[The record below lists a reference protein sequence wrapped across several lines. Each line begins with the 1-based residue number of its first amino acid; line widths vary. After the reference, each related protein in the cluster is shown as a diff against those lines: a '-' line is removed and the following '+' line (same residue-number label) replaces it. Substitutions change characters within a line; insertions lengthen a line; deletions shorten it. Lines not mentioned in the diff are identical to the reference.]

1 MILETRHLRL
11 VTAVT
16 DYGTLTRAGRELN
29 LTQSA
34 LSHALLDL
42 ERRLGAP
49 LFLRVGK
56 RMVPT
61 AVGERLVGRARRVL
75 RLLHETEEEALRV
88 ANGLEGLIRLS
99 TECYTCYH
107 WLPALMQAFG
117 QRFPNVEVRIV
128 AEATRRP
135 FRALLEGR
143 IDLAIVHNA
152 SSDARLRHTT
162 LFEDELVV
170 LTPPD
175 HPFATQQFVAPEEL
189 ANEHLLTYRLPL
201 RDLSI
206 YQQVLGPAGV
216 TPRRITQIE
225 LTEALV
231 EMVRAGMGVAILAQW
246 AVTPYVRAGKLTTT
260 RFTEAGFHRHWSAA
274 MLHQPSVPL
283 HLREFIELLRGGPPR
298 EVTTAS
304 AAD

>member
-16 DYGTLTRAGRELN
+16 DHGTLTRAGRELN

-42 ERRLGAP
+42 ERRIGAP
-49 LFLRVGK
+49 LFHRVGK

-61 AVGERLVGRARRVL
+61 AVGERLVVRARRVL
-75 RLLHETEEEALRV
+75 QLLTETEEEALRI
-88 ANGLEGLIRLS
+88 ASGLEGLIRLS

-107 WLPALMQAFG
+107 WLPPLMQAFG

-128 AEATRRP
+128 ADATRRP

-143 IDLAIVHNA
+143 IDLAIVHNLSA
-152 SSDARLRHTT
+152 DARIRHAS

-175 HPFATQQFVAPEEL
+175 HPFARQAFVTPEEL
-189 ANEHLLTYRLPL
+189 VAEHLLTYRLPL

-216 TPRRITQIE
+216 TPRRVTQIE
-225 LTEALV
+225 LTEALI
-231 EMVRAGMGVAILAQW
+231 EMVRAGIGVAVLAQW
-246 AVTPYVRAGKLTTT
+246 AVAPYVQAGKLTTT
-260 RFTEAGFHRHWSAA
+260 RFTEKGLHRRWSAA
-274 MLHQPSVPL
+274 LIQQPSVPL
-283 HLREFIELLRGGPPR
+283 HLREFVNLLRTGPTQSAG
-298 EVTTAS
+298 VAM

>member
-16 DYGTLTRAGRELN
+16 DHGTLTRAGRELN

-49 LFLRVGK
+49 LFHRVGK

-61 AVGERLVGRARRVL
+61 AVGERLVVRARRVL
-75 RLLHETEEEALRV
+75 QLLTETEEEALRI
-88 ANGLEGLIRLS
+88 ASGLEGLIRLS

-143 IDLAIVHNA
+143 IDLAIVHNMSA
-152 SSDARLRHTT
+152 DARIRHAA

-175 HPFATQQFVAPEEL
+175 HPFARQAFVAPEEL
-189 ANEHLLTYRLPL
+189 VAEHLLTYRLPL

-216 TPRRITQIE
+216 TPRRVTQIE
-225 LTEALV
+225 LTEALI
-231 EMVRAGMGVAILAQW
+231 EMVRAGMGVAVLAQW
-246 AVTPYVRAGKLTTT
+246 AVAPYVQAGKLTTT
-260 RFTEAGFHRHWSAA
+260 RFTESGLHRHWSAA
-274 MLHQPSVPL
+274 LLRQPSVPL
-283 HLREFIELLRGGPPR
+283 HLREFINLLRTGPTQAPA
-298 EVTTAS
+298 VAT

>member
-16 DYGTLTRAGRELN
+16 DHGTLTRAGRELN

-49 LFLRVGK
+49 LFHRVGK

-61 AVGERLVGRARRVL
+61 AVGERLVVRARRVL
-75 RLLHETEEEALRV
+75 QLLTETEEEALRI
-88 ANGLEGLIRLS
+88 ASGLEGLIRLS

-143 IDLAIVHNA
+143 IDLAIVHNMSA
-152 SSDARLRHTT
+152 DARIRHAA

-175 HPFATQQFVAPEEL
+175 HPFARQAFVAPEEL
-189 ANEHLLTYRLPL
+189 VAEHLLTYRLPL

-216 TPRRITQIE
+216 TPRRVTQIE
-225 LTEALV
+225 LTEALI
-231 EMVRAGMGVAILAQW
+231 EMVRAGMGVAVLAQW
-246 AVTPYVRAGKLTTT
+246 AVAPYVQAGKLTTT
-260 RFTEAGFHRHWSAA
+260 RFTERGLHRRWSAA
-274 MLHQPSVPL
+274 LLQQPSVPL
-283 HLREFIELLRGGPPR
+283 HLREFVNLLRTGPTQAPA
-298 EVTTAS
+298 VAT

>member
-16 DYGTLTRAGRELN
+16 DHGTLTRAGRELN

-49 LFLRVGK
+49 LFHRVGK

-61 AVGERLVGRARRVL
+61 AVGERLVVRARRVL
-75 RLLHETEEEALRV
+75 QLLTETEEEALRI
-88 ANGLEGLIRLS
+88 ASGLEGLIRLS

-143 IDLAIVHNA
+143 IDLAIVHNMSA
-152 SSDARLRHTT
+152 DARIRHAA

-175 HPFATQQFVAPEEL
+175 HPFARQAFVAPEEL
-189 ANEHLLTYRLPL
+189 VAEHLLTYRLPL

-216 TPRRITQIE
+216 TPRRVTQIE
-225 LTEALV
+225 LTEALI
-231 EMVRAGMGVAILAQW
+231 EMVRAGMGVAVLAQW
-246 AVTPYVRAGKLTTT
+246 AVAPYVQAGKLTTT
-260 RFTEAGFHRHWSAA
+260 RFTEGGLHRRWSAA
-274 MLHQPSVPL
+274 LLQQPSVPL
-283 HLREFIELLRGGPPR
+283 HLREFVNLLRTGPTQAPA
-298 EVTTAS
+298 VAT

>member
-16 DYGTLTRAGRELN
+16 EHGTLTRAGRELN

-49 LFLRVGK
+49 LFHRVGK

-61 AVGERLVGRARRVL
+61 AVGERLVVRARRVL
-75 RLLHETEEEALRV
+75 QLLTETEEEALRI
-88 ANGLEGLIRLS
+88 ASGLEGLIRLS

-107 WLPALMQAFG
+107 WLPPLMQAFG

-143 IDLAIVHNA
+143 IDLAIAHNL
-152 SSDARLRHTT
+152 STDARIRHAA

-175 HPFATQQFVAPEEL
+175 HPFARQAFVAPEDL
-189 ANEHLLTYRLPL
+189 VAEHLLTYRLPL

-216 TPRRITQIE
+216 TPRRVTQIE
-225 LTEALV
+225 LTEALI
-231 EMVRAGMGVAILAQW
+231 EMVRAGIGVAVLAQW
-246 AVTPYVRAGKLTTT
+246 AVAPYVQAGKLTTT
-260 RFTEAGFHRHWSAA
+260 RFTEKGLHRRWSAA
-274 MLHQPSVPL
+274 LLQQPSVPL
-283 HLREFIELLRGGPPR
+283 HLREFVNLLRTGPTQAGA
-298 EVTTAS
+298 VAT

>member
-16 DYGTLTRAGRELN
+16 DHGTLTRAGRELN

-49 LFLRVGK
+49 LFHRVGK

-61 AVGERLVGRARRVL
+61 AVGERLVIRARRVL
-75 RLLHETEEEALRV
+75 QLLTETEEEALRI
-88 ANGLEGLIRLS
+88 ASGLEGLIRLS

-128 AEATRRP
+128 ADATRRP

-143 IDLAIVHNA
+143 IDLAIVHNMSA
-152 SSDARLRHTT
+152 DARIRHAA

-175 HPFATQQFVAPEEL
+175 HPFARQPFVAPEEL
-189 ANEHLLTYRLPL
+189 VAEHLLTYRLPL

-216 TPRRITQIE
+216 TPRRVTQIE
-225 LTEALV
+225 LTEALI
-231 EMVRAGMGVAILAQW
+231 EMVRAGMGVAVLAQW
-246 AVTPYVRAGKLTTT
+246 AVAPYVQAGKLTAT
-260 RFTEAGFHRHWSAA
+260 RFTEGGLHRRWSAA
-274 MLHQPSVPL
+274 LLQQPSVPL
-283 HLREFIELLRGGPPR
+283 HLREFINLLRTGPTQAPA
-298 EVTTAS
+298 VAT

>member
-16 DYGTLTRAGRELN
+16 DHGTLTRAGRELN

-49 LFLRVGK
+49 LFHRVGK

-61 AVGERLVGRARRVL
+61 AVGERLVARARRVL
-75 RLLHETEEEALRV
+75 QLLSETEEEALRI

-107 WLPALMQAFG
+107 WLPPLMQAFG

-143 IDLAIVHNA
+143 IDLAIVHNTA
-152 SSDARLRHTT
+152 PDARLKYAT

-175 HPFATQQFVAPEEL
+175 HRFARQSFVSPEEL
-189 ANEHLLTYRLPL
+189 VGEHLLTYRLPL

-206 YQQVLGPAGV
+206 YQQALGPAGV
-216 TPRRITQIE
+216 IPRRVTQIE
-225 LTEALV
+225 LTEALI
-231 EMVRAGMGVAILAQW
+231 EMVRAGIGVAVLAQW
-246 AVTPYVRAGKLTTT
+246 AVAPYVQAGKLTTT
-260 RFTEAGFHRHWSAA
+260 RFTEPGLRRRWSAA
-274 MLHQPSVPL
+274 LLQQPTIPL
-283 HLREFIELLRGGPPR
+283 HLREFINLLRAGPAQEPL
-298 EVTTAS
+298 TAT

>member
-16 DYGTLTRAGRELN
+16 DHGTLTRAGRELN

-49 LFLRVGK
+49 LFHRVGK

-61 AVGERLVGRARRVL
+61 AVGERLVVRARRVL
-75 RLLHETEEEALRV
+75 QLLTETEEEALRI
-88 ANGLEGLIRLS
+88 ASGLEGLIRLS

-143 IDLAIVHNA
+143 IDLAIVHNMSA
-152 SSDARLRHTT
+152 DARIRHAA

-175 HPFATQQFVAPEEL
+175 HPFARQAFVAPEEL
-189 ANEHLLTYRLPL
+189 VAEHLLTYRLPL

-216 TPRRITQIE
+216 TPRRVTQIE
-225 LTEALV
+225 LTEALI
-231 EMVRAGMGVAILAQW
+231 EMVRAGMGVAVLAQW
-246 AVTPYVRAGKLTTT
+246 AVVPYVQAGKLTTT
-260 RFTEAGFHRHWSAA
+260 RFTEGGLHRRWSAA
-274 MLHQPSVPL
+274 LLQQPSVPL
-283 HLREFIELLRGGPPR
+283 HLREFVNLLRTGPTQAPA
-298 EVTTAS
+298 VAT

>member
-61 AVGERLVGRARRVL
+61 AVGERLVVRARRVL
-75 RLLHETEEEALRV
+75 KLLSETEEEALRV
-88 ANGLEGLIRLS
+88 AHGLEGLIRLS

-107 WLPALMQAFG
+107 WLPSLMQEFS
-117 QRFPNVEVRIV
+117 RRCPNVEVRIV

-143 IDLAIVHNA
+143 IDLAIVHNTTP
-152 SSDARLRHTT
+152 DVRLRYTA

-175 HPFATQQFVAPEEL
+175 HPFATQPFVTAEEL

-216 TPRRITQIE
+216 TPRRVTQIE
-225 LTEALV
+225 LTEALI
-231 EMVRAGMGVAILAQW
+231 EMVRAGLGVAVLAQW
-246 AVTPYVRAGKLTTT
+246 AVAPYVQAGKLTTT
-260 RFTEAGFHRHWSAA
+260 RFTETGLHRRWSAA
-274 MLHQPSVPL
+274 LLDQPSVPL
-283 HLREFIELLRGGPPR
+283 HLREFIDLLRVGPTQ
-298 EVTTAS
+298 EVTAA

>member
-16 DYGTLTRAGRELN
+16 DHGTLTRAGRELN

-49 LFLRVGK
+49 LFHRVGK

-61 AVGERLVGRARRVL
+61 AVGERLVARARRVL
-75 RLLHETEEEALRV
+75 QLLTETEEEALRV

-107 WLPALMQAFG
+107 WLPPLMQAFA
-117 QRFPNVEVRIV
+117 QRFPTVEVRIA

-135 FRALLEGR
+135 IRALLEGR
-143 IDLAIVHNA
+143 IDLAIVHNV
-152 SSDARLRHTT
+152 SSDARIRHTT

-170 LTPPD
+170 LTAPG
-175 HPFATQQFVAPEEL
+175 HPFTRQPFVAPEDLE
-189 ANEHLLTYRLPL
+189 NEHLLTYRLPL

-206 YQQVLGPAGV
+206 FQQVLGPAGV
-216 TPRRITQIE
+216 TPRRVTQIE
-225 LTEALV
+225 LTEALI
-231 EMVRAGMGVAILAQW
+231 EMVRAGIGVAILAQW
-246 AVTPYVRAGKLTTT
+246 AVAPYVEAGRLTTT
-260 RFTEAGFHRHWSAA
+260 RFTAAGLHRRWSAA
-274 MLHQPSVPL
+274 LLQQPSVPL
-283 HLREFIELLRGGPPR
+283 HLREFINLLRAGPKQDDA
-298 EVTTAS
+298 TAA

>member
-16 DYGTLTRAGRELN
+16 DHGTLTRAGRELN

-42 ERRLGAP
+42 ERRIGAP
-49 LFLRVGK
+49 LFHRVGK

-61 AVGERLVGRARRVL
+61 AVGERLVVRARRVL
-75 RLLHETEEEALRV
+75 QLLTETEEEALRI
-88 ANGLEGLIRLS
+88 ASGLEGLIRLS

-107 WLPALMQAFG
+107 WLPPLMQAFA

-143 IDLAIVHNA
+143 IDLAIVHNLSA
-152 SSDARLRHTT
+152 DARIRHTG

-175 HPFATQQFVAPEEL
+175 HPFARQPFVAPEEL
-189 ANEHLLTYRLPL
+189 VAEHLLTYRLPL

-216 TPRRITQIE
+216 TPRRVTQIE
-225 LTEALV
+225 LTEALI
-231 EMVRAGMGVAILAQW
+231 EMVRAGMGVAVLAQW
-246 AVTPYVRAGKLTTT
+246 AVAPYVQAGRLTTT
-260 RFTEAGFHRHWSAA
+260 RFTEKGLHRRWSAA
-274 MLHQPSVPL
+274 LLQQPSVPL
-283 HLREFIELLRGGPPR
+283 HLREFVNLLRTGPTQS
-298 EVTTAS
+298 VGAAI

>member
-1 MILETRHLRL
+1 MLLETRHLRL

-34 LSHALLDL
+34 LSHSLLDL

-49 LFLRVGK
+49 LFHRVGK

-61 AVGERLVGRARRVL
+61 AVGERLVARARRML
-75 RLLHETEEEALRV
+75 QLLSEAEEEALRI

-107 WLPALMQAFG
+107 WLPPLMQAFG
-117 QRFPNVEVRIV
+117 RRFANVEVRIV

-143 IDLAIVHNA
+143 IDLAIVHNT
-152 SSDARLRHTT
+152 SPDARLTYAT

-170 LTPPD
+170 LTAPD
-175 HPFATQQFVAPEEL
+175 HRFARQPFVAPEEL
-189 ANEHLLTYRLPL
+189 VSEHLLTYRLPL

-216 TPRRITQIE
+216 IPRRITQIE

-231 EMVRAGMGVAILAQW
+231 EMVRAGIGVAVLAQW
-246 AVTPYVRAGKLTTT
+246 AVAPYVQAGKLTTT
-260 RFTEAGFHRHWSAA
+260 RFTETGLRRRWSAA
-274 MLHQPSVPL
+274 LLQQPMIPL
-283 HLREFIELLRGGPPR
+283 HLREFINLLRAGPAQEPL
-298 EVTTAS
+298 TAT

>member
-16 DYGTLTRAGRELN
+16 DHGTLTRAGRELN

-49 LFLRVGK
+49 LFHRVGK

-61 AVGERLVGRARRVL
+61 AVGERLVVRARRVL
-75 RLLHETEEEALRV
+75 QLLTETEEEALRI
-88 ANGLEGLIRLS
+88 ASGLEGLIRLS

-107 WLPALMQAFG
+107 WLPGLMQAFG

-143 IDLAIVHNA
+143 IDLAIVHNMSA
-152 SSDARLRHTT
+152 DARIRHAA

-175 HPFATQQFVAPEEL
+175 HPFARQAFVAPEEL
-189 ANEHLLTYRLPL
+189 VAEHLLTYRLPL

-216 TPRRITQIE
+216 TPRRVTQIE
-225 LTEALV
+225 LTEALI
-231 EMVRAGMGVAILAQW
+231 EMVRAGMGVAVLAQW
-246 AVTPYVRAGKLTTT
+246 AVAPYVQAGKLTTT
-260 RFTEAGFHRHWSAA
+260 RFTEGGLHRRWSAA
-274 MLHQPSVPL
+274 LLQQPSVPL
-283 HLREFIELLRGGPPR
+283 HLREFINLLRTGPAQAPA
-298 EVTTAS
+298 VAT

>member
-16 DYGTLTRAGRELN
+16 DHGTLTRAGRELN

-42 ERRLGAP
+42 ERRIGAP
-49 LFLRVGK
+49 LFHRVGK

-61 AVGERLVGRARRVL
+61 AVGERLVVRARRVL
-75 RLLHETEEEALRV
+75 QLLTETEEEALRI
-88 ANGLEGLIRLS
+88 ASGLEGLIRLS

-107 WLPALMQAFG
+107 WLPPLMQAFG

-128 AEATRRP
+128 ADATRRP

-143 IDLAIVHNA
+143 IDLAIVHNLSA
-152 SSDARLRHTT
+152 DARIRHAS

-175 HPFATQQFVAPEEL
+175 HPFARQAFVTPEEL
-189 ANEHLLTYRLPL
+189 VAEHLLTYRLPL

-216 TPRRITQIE
+216 TPRRVTQIE
-225 LTEALV
+225 LTEALI
-231 EMVRAGMGVAILAQW
+231 EMVRAGIGVAVLAQW
-246 AVTPYVRAGKLTTT
+246 AVAPYVQAGKLTTT
-260 RFTEAGFHRHWSAA
+260 RFTEKGLHRRWSAA
-274 MLHQPSVPL
+274 LIQQPSVPL
-283 HLREFIELLRGGPPR
+283 HLREFVNLLRAGPTQSAG
-298 EVTTAS
+298 VAM

>member
-16 DYGTLTRAGRELN
+16 DHGTLTRAGRELN

-49 LFLRVGK
+49 LFHRVGK

-61 AVGERLVGRARRVL
+61 AVGERLVVRARRVL
-75 RLLHETEEEALRV
+75 QLLTETEEEALRV
-88 ANGLEGLIRLS
+88 ASGLEGLIRLS

-107 WLPALMQAFG
+107 WLPALMQAFAR
-117 QRFPNVEVRIV
+117 RFPNIEVRIV

-143 IDLAIVHNA
+143 IDLAIVHNLSA
-152 SSDARLRHTT
+152 DARIRHAA

-175 HPFATQQFVAPEEL
+175 HPFARQAFVAPEEL
-189 ANEHLLTYRLPL
+189 VAEHLLTYRLPL

-216 TPRRITQIE
+216 TPRRVTQIE
-225 LTEALV
+225 LTEALI
-231 EMVRAGMGVAILAQW
+231 EMVRAGMGVAVLAQW
-246 AVTPYVRAGKLTTT
+246 AVAPYVQAGRLTTT
-260 RFTEAGFHRHWSAA
+260 RFTEQGLHRRWSAA
-274 MLHQPSVPL
+274 LLQQPSVPL
-283 HLREFIELLRGGPPR
+283 HLREFVSLLRTGP
-298 EVTTAS
+298 TQATAVAT

>member
-16 DYGTLTRAGRELN
+16 DHGTLTRAGRELN

-49 LFLRVGK
+49 LFHRVGK

-61 AVGERLVGRARRVL
+61 AVGERLVVRARRVL
-75 RLLHETEEEALRV
+75 QLLTETEEEALRI
-88 ANGLEGLIRLS
+88 ASGLEGLIRLS

-107 WLPALMQAFG
+107 WLPALMQAFA

-143 IDLAIVHNA
+143 IDLAIVHNMSA
-152 SSDARLRHTT
+152 DARIRHAA

-175 HPFATQQFVAPEEL
+175 HPFARQAFVAPEEL
-189 ANEHLLTYRLPL
+189 VAEHLLTYRLPL

-216 TPRRITQIE
+216 TPRRVTQIE
-225 LTEALV
+225 LTEALI
-231 EMVRAGMGVAILAQW
+231 EMVRAGMGVAVLAQW
-246 AVTPYVRAGKLTTT
+246 AVAPYVQAGKLTTT
-260 RFTEAGFHRHWSAA
+260 RFTERGLHRRWSAA
-274 MLHQPSVPL
+274 LLQQPSVPL
-283 HLREFIELLRGGPPR
+283 HLREFVNLLRTGPTQAPA
-298 EVTTAS
+298 VAT

>member
-16 DYGTLTRAGRELN
+16 DHGTLTRAGRELN

-42 ERRLGAP
+42 ERRIGAP
-49 LFLRVGK
+49 LFHRVGK

-61 AVGERLVGRARRVL
+61 AVGERLVTRARRVL
-75 RLLHETEEEALRV
+75 QLLTETEEEALRI
-88 ANGLEGLIRLS
+88 ASGLEGLIRLS

-107 WLPALMQAFG
+107 WLPPLMQAFA

-143 IDLAIVHNA
+143 IDLAIVHNMSA
-152 SSDARLRHTT
+152 DARIRHAA

-175 HPFATQQFVAPEEL
+175 HPFARQPFVAPEEL
-189 ANEHLLTYRLPL
+189 VAEHLLTYRLPL

-216 TPRRITQIE
+216 TPRRVTQIE
-225 LTEALV
+225 LTEALI
-231 EMVRAGMGVAILAQW
+231 EMVRAGIGVAVLAQW
-246 AVTPYVRAGKLTTT
+246 AVAPYVQAGKLTTT
-260 RFTEAGFHRHWSAA
+260 RFTERGLHRRWSAA
-274 MLHQPSVPL
+274 LLQQPSVPL
-283 HLREFIELLRGGPPR
+283 HLREFVNLLRNGP
-298 EVTTAS
+298 TQS
-304 AAD
+304 AAAAMAAD

>member
-16 DYGTLTRAGRELN
+16 DHGTLTRAGRELN

-49 LFLRVGK
+49 LFHRVGK

-61 AVGERLVGRARRVL
+61 AVGERLVVRARRVL
-75 RLLHETEEEALRV
+75 QLLTETEEEALRI
-88 ANGLEGLIRLS
+88 ASGLEGLIRLS

-143 IDLAIVHNA
+143 IDLAIVHNMSA
-152 SSDARLRHTT
+152 DARIRHAA

-170 LTPPD
+170 LTAPD
-175 HPFATQQFVAPEEL
+175 HPFARQAFVAPEEL
-189 ANEHLLTYRLPL
+189 VAEHLLTYRLPL

-216 TPRRITQIE
+216 TPRRVTQIE
-225 LTEALV
+225 LTEALI
-231 EMVRAGMGVAILAQW
+231 EMVRAGIGVAVLAQW
-246 AVTPYVRAGKLTTT
+246 AVAPYVQAGKLTTT
-260 RFTEAGFHRHWSAA
+260 RFTEGGLHRRWSAA
-274 MLHQPSVPL
+274 LLQQPSVPL
-283 HLREFIELLRGGPPR
+283 HLREFINLLRTGPAHEPA
-298 EVTTAS
+298 VAT